1 MKKFILFFLLNVS
14 FFIFANNHI
23 KISNTTVKQG
33 GFFYVEFPSDKDY
46 EISFQLSSDIKQ
58 FERDGFKYAFIP
70 VHYSNAVGKYPIKII
85 EKGEIIYSS
94 DINLE
99 DGNFKKSYITVNKKM
114 EKKRSPE
121 NMKKGADLIGEAK
134 KNPSNKLWK
143 GKFIHPVEKKI
154 SSPFG
159 AMRFVNNKVVG
170 YHSGIDYPVPIGTPL
185 KATNDG
191 KVVFAGQLPST
202 GYTLVIDHGMN
213 VYSSYSH
220 MSSFNVKS
228 GQMVKKGENVGK
240 SGNTGFTTGP
250 HLHFTI
256 AIGKTFVNPYLFINN
271 TVLEKNNSK

>member
-1 MKKFILFFLLNVS
+1 MKKFIMLFLLNIS
-14 FFIFANNHI
+14 FIVFANNHI

-33 GFFYVEFPSDKDY
+33 GFFYVEFPADKNY
-46 EISFQLSSDIKQ
+46 EVNFQLSPDIKQ
-58 FERDGFKYAFIP
+58 FEKNGSKYVFIP
-70 VHYSNAVGKYPIKII
+70 IHYSNAVGKYPIKVM
-85 EKGEIIYSS
+85 ENNKEIFST

-114 EKKRSPE
+114 EEKRSPE
-121 NMKKGADLIGEAK
+121 NIKKGADLIGEAK
-134 KNPSNKLWK
+134 KTPSNKLWK

-170 YHSGIDYPVPIGTPL
+170 YHSGIDYPVPVGTPL
-185 KATNDG
+185 KATNHG
-191 KVVFAGQLPST
+191 KVIFAGQLPST

-213 VYSSYSH
+213 VFSSYSH
-220 MSSFNVKS
+220 MSSFNVKV
-228 GQMVKKGENVGK
+228 GQMIKKGDNVGK

-256 AIGKTFVNPYLFINN
+256 AIGKTFVNPYLFIDSA
-271 TVLEKNNSK
+271 VLDN